1 MTKQRLVIG
10 NWKMHGSLASNQQLL
25 EQLIAELDNAHAH
38 SQLVVCAPHPY
49 LAQLQQLLEKTPIA
63 WGAQNVSSNPQ
74 GAFTGEVSASMLK
87 DFGCDW
93 VLVGHS
99 ERRALYAESNS
110 DVLAKT
116 KAALEAGLTPVVCV
130 GETAAEHAAGQT
142 EAVILQQLESVLKL
156 DPTLLSRIVLAY
168 EPVWAIGTGQS
179 ATPEQAQA
187 VHAYIK
193 ALLIQHHA
201 PAVRVL
207 YGGSVNAAN
216 AAALFA
222 MPDIDGAL
230 VGGASLKATD
240 FLSIAAA

>member
-1 MTKQRLVIG
+1 
-10 NWKMHGSLASNQQLL
+10 MHGSLASNQQLL
-25 EQLIAELDNAHAH
+25 EQLIAKLDNAHAH

-63 WGAQNVSSNPQ
+63 WGAQNLSSNPQ

-116 KAALEAGLTPVVCV
+116 KAALGAGLTPVVCV

-207 YGGSVNAAN
+207 YGGSVNATN

>member
-1 MTKQRLVIG
+1 
-10 NWKMHGSLASNQQLL
+10 MHGSLASNQQLL
-25 EQLIAELDNAHAH
+25 EQLVADIGSAHAH

-49 LAQLQQLLEKTPIA
+49 LAQLQQLLSNTKVT
-63 WGAQNVSSNPQ
+63 WGAQNLSTHSA
-74 GAFTGEVSASMLK
+74 GAFTGEVSASMLS
-87 DFGCDW
+87 DFGCGW

-99 ERRALYAESNS
+99 ERRSLYAESND

-116 KAALEAGLTPVVCV
+116 KAALDAGLTPVVCV

-142 EAVILQQLESVLKL
+142 ESVILQQLESVLKL
-156 DPTLLSRIVLAY
+156 DPVLLSRIVVAY

-179 ATPEQAQA
+179 ATPEQAQM

-193 ALLIQHHA
+193 ALLTQHQA